1 MEGLYP
7 RCGGLDGHQAPGV
20 AGLRLPGKGRWR
32 TSEVQT
38 FATTTAARLP
48 RADGLTAP
56 GVTPVAM
63 ESPGV
68 YWRPVFTLL
77 EGQFQVILG
86 NAHHD
91 KPVPGRQTD
100 VTESAWV
107 APRLAPGRL
116 RARVLPP
123 RPLRAR
129 RDLTR

>member
-7 RCGGLDGHQAPGV
+7 RCGGLDGHQAPVV
-20 AGLRLPGKGRWR
+20 ACLRLPGKGRRR
-32 TSEVQT
+32 TREVQT

-56 GVTPVAM
+56 GVMPVAM

-68 YWRPVFTLL
+68 YWRPVFTIL

-91 KPVPGRQTD
+91 KTVPGRQTD
-100 VTESAWV
+100 VTDRAWL
-107 APRLAPGRL
+107 APRLAHGRL
-116 RARVLPP
+116 RARFLPP
-123 RPLRAR
+123 RPIRAR